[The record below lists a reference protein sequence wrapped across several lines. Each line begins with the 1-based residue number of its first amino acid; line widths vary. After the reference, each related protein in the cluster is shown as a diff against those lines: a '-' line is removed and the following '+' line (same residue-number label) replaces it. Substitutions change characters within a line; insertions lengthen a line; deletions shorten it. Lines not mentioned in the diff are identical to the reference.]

1 MADGSLIFDTKIDSD
16 GFQKG
21 IAKLRGTA
29 GKVASGIAKSIGIA
43 STAVTAL
50 GGFAINAGMNFDAGM
65 SEVSAISGATGKDLD
80 MLRQKAKDMGA
91 STKFSATESAEAL
104 KYMAMAGW
112 KPEQMMKGLDGV
124 INLAAASGENLATVS
139 DIVTDSLTA
148 FGMSAEQSG
157 EYADILA
164 ATTTNAN
171 TNVSMLGESFKYVA
185 PLAGTLGYTAKDT
198 SLALGL
204 MANAGIKGSQAGTS
218 LKTAFTRLAKPTK
231 EVANGLKTVGL
242 RAEELQGIPLKDML
256 VKLRKN
262 FKHLTKEQQAE
273 AAASIF
279 GKEAMAGML
288 AIINAGETDFNNLA
302 NAIDNSSGSAEK
314 MAKIMNDNLKGD
326 ITILKSSLEGFAIAL
341 YENVDNPLRKIAQSA
356 TKHIEKLNDT
366 VKNDISKL
374 PQVIGDIF
382 AQILT
387 DFAKN
392 LPKITQIGS
401 DIIISLLDG
410 LNANSGEIGNS
421 IAVIME
427 NMINNI
433 LVIGEKLLI
442 TGAEIMLK
450 FGVGIA
456 QSLPNII
463 EKATNVINNL
473 LNYFIENV
481 DKFFAIGTDI
491 LMKLADG
498 LEKSLPTLIP
508 KVTQAIISLFTAFA
522 NNVDKFI
529 EIGLKIVNA
538 IVQGVINALPVLVA
552 NADKLLLAFIKVF
565 LAFKGLAIGKRLVTE
580 IAFGITGNNAIL
592 RKAGIESINVFTKF
606 LLSKSKTL
614 KKIGIDWSD
623 QIRIGLMFGKEN
635 FGKSAKKLMAE
646 FSKNLKNG
654 TGLLSVTTSI
664 IGNLVKGLTAGAGKL
679 VLLGGK
685 LVGVLATA
693 LSNPVGWA
701 VIGVTIIGY
710 ILGSF
715 DLSKIFQKGGEI
727 IGSLIRGIVNLV
739 PKLWTAVKNIVKGI
753 FSIFNPK
760 KWLEAGKGLIKGL
773 VKGFKGEKD
782 KVKDATKETVED
794 GINQG
799 TESADVNGAGKR
811 TVPQIIEGIKSGE
824 TDISQGFKELLESGM
839 SKADINGIATRAGK
853 ATNEAYLQGLI
864 NSESDGVKIAWMNIA
879 SKQKDEFEAM
889 KQYAKLAGWDNMG
902 AFKDGV
908 DQNGNNLIDLLKA
921 KRKDFENVLD
931 WVEWCQEMGS
941 KGLLGLGEGIEA
953 QQNYVREKAQNIAN
967 VARTPLEFSELARS
981 QGLINIEK
989 FGEGADEGIYF
1000 VNNLIKQR
1008 VDEGKSYLE
1017 ISEEL
1022 RQIGL
1027 TDMQGFTDGV
1037 TGGLIPV
1044 EEAVAKLKSMNISE
1058 TLIDEILRENGYTN
1072 TTAIADGIK
1081 SGTLLVEGSAK
1092 EVGKSIQKPIEETK
1106 KNVDT
1111 STKEMMNNAK
1121 NNVESG
1127 KKEIESSVSS
1137 LKGNIEKE
1145 VSQMNKNVSNDFKKS
1160 FEDIGTSVKKSSDDI
1175 SNAVKNLGKSMDTK
1189 VQETSK
1195 NIIKSFKDLTTQLN
1209 TLIQQASTKTQQQIN
1224 DMCNRVVSNI
1234 NSFNG
1239 SFNNAGYNLMQG
1251 LANGIYNG
1259 ASAVINASI
1268 YVMRNAVWAA
1278 KREAGI
1284 HSPSRVMR
1292 DEVGK
1297 MLSAGLGIGIEKEGE
1312 HTLKTAKSFI
1322 SDIIGT
1328 MSRGVDFEVASR
1340 FSGASKFFSGNNTY
1354 KDGSLK
1360 VALDG
1365 GEIVT
1370 VVNLDGR
1377 EITRSTAKYMSREL
1391 AMDKRR

>member
-16 GFQKG
+16 GFQRG
-21 IAKLRGTA
+21 VAKLRGSA

-50 GGFAINAGMNFDAGM
+50 GGFAVKAGMNFDAGM

-112 KPEQMMKGLDGV
+112 KPEQMMRGLDGV

-231 EVANGLKTVGL
+231 EVADGLKKVGL
-242 RAEELQGIPLKDML
+242 RAEELQGIPLKDLL

-302 NAIDNSSGSAEK
+302 SAIDNSAGSAK
-314 MAKIMNDNLKGD
+314 RMAKIMNDNLKGD
-326 ITILKSSLEGFAIAL
+326 ITILKSSLEGFAISL

-366 VKNDISKL
+366 VKNDMSKL

-450 FGVGIA
+450 FGEGIA

-463 EKATNVINNL
+463 NRATNVINNL

-508 KVTQAIISLFTAFA
+508 KVTQVIISLFTAFA
-522 NNVDKFI
+522 NNVDKFV

-565 LAFKGLAIGKRLVTE
+565 LAFKGLAIGK
-580 IAFGITGNNAIL
+580 GIVKKLADGILSNSKLIKNAGKKVL
-592 RKAGIESINVFTKF
+592 DEM
-606 LLSKSKTL
+606 LLYMKTYAPMFKS
-614 KKIGIDWSD
+614 
-623 QIRIGLMFGKEN
+623 M
-635 FGKSAKKLMAE
+635 GKSVVSKISTSITSVGSKLMSTA
-646 FSKNLKNG
+646 G
-654 TGLLSVTTSI
+654 GSI
-664 IGNLVKGLTAGAGKL
+664 IGKLIAGIGAKFGA
-679 VLLGGK
+679 VIALGGK
-685 LVGVLATA
+685 FVAILVGA
-693 LSNPVGWA
+693 LSNPIGWA

-715 DLSKIFQKGGEI
+715 DLSKIFKKGGEI
-727 IGSLIRGIVNLV
+727 IGSLIRGIWGLKD
-739 PKLWTAVKNIVKGI
+739 KLFEVGKNIIKGL
-753 FSIFNPK
+753 FSAFNYK
-760 KWLEAGKGLIKGL
+760 NWLKAGKGLISGFIKGIKGKKDD
-773 VKGFKGEKD
+773 VKE
-782 KVKDATKETVED
+782 ATKETVED
-794 GINQG
+794 GVIEG
-799 TESADVNGAGKR
+799 TESADLDSAGKK
-811 TVPQIIEGIKSGE
+811 TVPQIVKGIKSGE
-824 TDISQGFKELLESGM
+824 TDISQGFKELLEQGINKS
-839 SKADINGIATRAGK
+839 DINGVAIRAGK
-853 ATNEAYLQGLI
+853 ATNDAYLQGLI
-864 NSESDGVKIAWMNIA
+864 SSGGDGVKIAWMNIS

-889 KQYAKLAGWDNMG
+889 KQYAKIAGWDNMG

-908 DQNGNNLIDLLKA
+908 DENGNNLIDLLKE

-931 WVEWCQEMGS
+931 WVEWCQENGS
-941 KGLLGLGEGIEA
+941 KGLLGFGQGIEA
-953 QQNYVREKAQNIAN
+953 QQNYVREKAEFISK
-967 VARTPLEFSELARS
+967 VARNPLEFSELARS

-989 FGEGADEGIYF
+989 FGEGTDEGIKF
-1000 VNNLIKQR
+1000 VNSLIQQR
-1008 VDEGKSYLE
+1008 VQEGKNYLE

-1037 TGGLIPV
+1037 NGGLIPV
-1044 EEAVAKLKSMNISE
+1044 EQAVEKLKNMNISE
-1058 TLIDEILRENGYTN
+1058 TLIDQILRANGYTN

-1081 SGTLLVEGSAK
+1081 SGTLLVENSSK

-1121 NNVESG
+1121 TNVETG
-1127 KKEIESSVSS
+1127 KKQIESSVSS

-1160 FEDIGTSVKKSSDDI
+1160 FEDIGSSVKKSSDDI
-1175 SNAVKNLGKSMDTK
+1175 TNAVNNLGKSMDTK
-1189 VQETSK
+1189 VQETAK

-1209 TLIQQASTKTQQQIN
+1209 NLMKDASTRTQQQVN
-1224 DMCNRVVSNI
+1224 EMCSRIVSNI
-1234 NSFNG
+1234 NNFQSN
-1239 SFNNAGYNLMQG
+1239 FNNAGYNLMQG
-1251 LANGIYNG
+1251 LANGIYSG
-1259 ASAVINASI
+1259 YSAVINASI

-1284 HSPSRVMR
+1284 HSPSKVMR

-1297 MLSAGLGIGIEKEGE
+1297 MLSQGLGIGIEKEGKN
-1312 HTLKTAKSFI
+1312 TLKTAKSFI

-1340 FSGASKFFSGNNTY
+1340 FSNASKFFSGNNTY
-1354 KDGSLK
+1354 KDGNLK